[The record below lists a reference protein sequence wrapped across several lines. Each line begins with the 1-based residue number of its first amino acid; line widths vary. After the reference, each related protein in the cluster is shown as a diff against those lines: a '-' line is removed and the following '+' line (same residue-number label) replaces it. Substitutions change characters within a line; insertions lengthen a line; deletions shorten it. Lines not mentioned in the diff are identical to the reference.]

1 MAAIRADDKII
12 LRIVVLLPLFNKMMT
27 LLVYYG
33 ISCCDNNLHDKSG
46 SFFGFKNH
54 VDGKDSRVRTIL
66 GEGPTSKSSINNCCA
81 SMTHPFI

>member
-33 ISCCDNNLHDKSG
+33 ISCCDNNLHDIRADLFMASKTTWM
-46 SFFGFKNH
+46 
-54 VDGKDSRVRTIL
+54 GKTAAFAL
-66 GEGPTSKSSINNCCA
+66 LYY
-81 SMTHPFI
+81 MY

>member
-54 VDGKDSRVRTIL
+54 VDGKDSRVRTTILYVL
-66 GEGPTSKSSINNCCA
+66 GEGPSQVLDQQLL
-81 SMTHPFI
+81 PR